1 MSIAKQ
7 GDRVRVHYTGRLDDG
22 TVFDSSEGGEPL
34 AFTLGEHSL
43 IPGFEEA
50 VVGMETGE
58 SRSMR
63 IPSDEAYG
71 PRHDHLMVEVDEA
84 SFPPDITPEV
94 GQMLQVRGANE
105 EPIPVT
111 IANVEDGKVT
121 LDANHPLAGHD
132 LTFEI
137 ELVEI
142 EEAGD
147 SEESEAE

>member
-22 TVFDSSEGGEPL
+22 TIFDSSDGGEPL

-58 SRSMR
+58 SRSTR
-63 IPSDEAYG
+63 IPADEAYG
-71 PRHDHLMVEVDEA
+71 PRHDHLTVEVDEA
-84 SFPPDITPEV
+84 SFPDDITPEV
-94 GQMLQVRGANE
+94 GQVLQVRGANE
-105 EPIPVT
+105 EAIPVEVT
-111 IANVEDGKVT
+111 SVENGKVT
-121 LDANHPLAGHD
+121 LDANHPLAGKD

-137 ELVEI
+137 QLVEV
-142 EEAGD
+142 EEA
-147 SEESEAE
+147 E

>member
-1 MSIAKQ
+1 
-7 GDRVRVHYTGRLDDG
+7 
-22 TVFDSSEGGEPL
+22 
-34 AFTLGEHSL
+34 
-43 IPGFEEA
+43 
-50 VVGMETGE
+50 
-58 SRSMR
+58 
-63 IPSDEAYG
+63 
-71 PRHDHLMVEVDEA
+71 MVEVDEA